1 MARAPWFGVG
11 LGAALLG
18 VGLAPAAPASAAPPS
33 PAASAPPAAG
43 PGPAVDPKVRDRV
56 LGPGWRSSGDRVWTT
71 TGDASGFHLLVAEEK
86 TGYAWR
92 TVATLSEPG
101 FDADQWIGN
110 ACLTGSGR
118 RIVAAYAPRAFTNKP
133 SLNARGAFTAVVDLV
148 SGSVR
153 KLPLQSSLAYFSP
166 GCGTGE
172 DAVVTQ
178 EGSDG
183 RNAGKTRLTRV
194 DAATGRLAPAMV
206 LTGQVTSAIPTA
218 RGIVAADGHRLVRI
232 SKRGRR
238 TPLAKASGVP
248 FHLAADADGGVVYMQ
263 PAPAGVSVRRSEGTP
278 GQAEELAAG
287 ALGGVGVQ
295 AGSHGRVFLT
305 GRPAKV
311 AALPPAVSRMDVPRT
326 ARVSSRGRSALISA
340 TEQGTAAAPSRGRE
354 PAPVPAAGRRGL
366 TLTMKVLAT
375 GEQPR
380 LFVRPG
386 GASAGRKA
394 GPVLGK
400 GGARTSAAAG
410 SPSDPVEAERTC
422 SVPRNDP
429 RNQSYQPT
437 PRQVEWAVDQA
448 VRGALTIQRPQNWKN
463 LGMPAYT
470 PQGLFPR
477 AGLTGGGYIP
487 SQVMLGVAAQ
497 ESNLWQASR
506 WVTPGETGNPLI
518 GNYYGLNLYDNSP
531 ANDWD
536 IDFSEADCG
545 YGITQR
551 TDGMRLAGREKPGE
565 TALPYQTQRA
575 VALDFTANIASGVR
589 LLEEKWN
596 QTTAAGMKVNNGD
609 PAKPENWF
617 FALWAYNSGFHANTG
632 GPWGVGWANN
642 PINPRYPAD
651 RAPFLATGY
660 ADAKNPQ
667 WWPYQEKVLGWAA
680 YPIEALEKAPDTY
693 VPGYRAAWW
702 NSDTYRLT
710 IKPAAA
716 MFCDSTNSCTPGAKY
731 PNDMNEP
738 EGPCSRADL
747 KCWFHQPVTWKN
759 CPTECGNEILRF
771 DPGYAYQPDQVN
783 YPPTCTLADLP
794 SGSLVIDDVPD
805 GTPTPAPNCGRPWN
819 NAGTFA
825 FDFGADSGGNHPSK
839 IDLHQMG
846 GGFGGHY
853 YFGHTRDPDR
863 PHLRVSGT
871 WTLDREINGPAQ
883 VLVHLP
889 DHYGYTHQA
898 TYEVQ
903 TARGTRERTVSQ
915 RVTSNRWLSI
925 GAFVFDGRPSV
936 RLSSVVGGATGD
948 ETIAF
953 DALAVRPVKGTYVE
967 RTVEAVA
974 LFDETQD
981 INTDPA
987 STWLLN
993 TPLRTHQSL
1002 YNWGLETAN
1011 NVLAL
1016 PTCDG
1021 TDEECAGPNLKSAM
1035 QKWKNQIVTAGTDP
1049 LDHPPGQGIANWIHF
1064 ANPYTDRP
1072 TSSSKPA
1079 HFDTDDTSYKIK
1091 ASATVSFIR
1100 GEDGAIID
1108 GSPYVEYDDRTGNTV
1123 LPEFVTDTLKA
1134 IERDYG
1140 IGQPDL
1146 TYTAANLNEHDGRRR
1161 TARPNSTGVLPGR
1174 AYVAMHDNEPAPIV
1188 GGCVPANSVSGGS
1201 IGYRPMLGEAGPA
1214 AAMQAWIDDMD
1225 HDFRI
1230 HPSVSRVGK
1239 EIYNLFFH
1247 RGPTGSP
1254 FNQAPP
1260 IWQQLSFR
1268 VCADGTVSKNGGR
1281 PILRSS
1287 FMPDQYLYWEGRAI
1301 NTDGEPVG
1309 SGPIVN
1315 GNFRLFSRLPD
1326 GGSGLWDNP
1335 YGSCTSSGQTG
1346 NPWNLTPPAGAGA
1359 DPDSAHF
1366 CV

>member
-1 MARAPWFGVG
+1 MA
-11 LGAALLG
+11 
-18 VGLAPAAPASAAPPS
+18 
-33 PAASAPPAAG
+33 
-43 PGPAVDPKVRDRV
+43 PGSRDKV
-56 LGPGWRSSGDRVWTT
+56 LGPGWRSSGDRAWTT
-71 TGDASGFHLLVAEEK
+71 TGDSSGLHVLVAEEK
-86 TGYAWR
+86 NGYAWR
-92 TVATLSEPG
+92 NVATLSEPG

-110 ACLTGSGR
+110 ACLTGSGKR
-118 RIVAAYAPRAFTNKP
+118 AVVAYAPRAFTNKP
-133 SLNARGAFTAVVDLV
+133 PLNARGAFTAVVDLA

-172 DAVVTQ
+172 DAVITQ
-178 EGSDG
+178 EGGAGSH
-183 RNAGKTRLTRV
+183 AGKTRLTRV
-194 DAATGRLAPAMV
+194 DAVTGRLGTATV
-206 LTGQVTSAIPTA
+206 LTGQVTSAVPVG
-218 RGIVAADGHRLVRI
+218 RKIVAADGHRLVRV
-232 SKRGRR
+232 SKRGGR
-238 TPLAKASGVP
+238 TPLTKTSGVP
-248 FHLAADADGGVVYMQ
+248 FHLAADADGGVVFMERGQ
-263 PAPAGVSVRRSEGTP
+263 AGVSVRRSAGRP
-278 GQAEELAAG
+278 GPAKELATG
-287 ALGGVGVQ
+287 VLGQVGVQ
-295 AGSHGRVFLT
+295 AGAGGRVFLT

-311 AALPPAVSRMDVPRT
+311 GALPPKISRVDVPRG
-326 ARVSSRGRSALISA
+326 AEVSSHGRSALLSA
-340 TEQGTAAAPSRGRE
+340 AGGGAAAASPRGGE
-354 PAPVPAAGRRGL
+354 PAPVPVPRRGRGGL
-366 TLTMKVLAT
+366 TLKMKVLAT
-375 GEQPR
+375 GEQPE
-380 LFVRPG
+380 LSVSPG
-386 GASAGRKA
+386 DATAGRKA
-394 GPVLGK
+394 SPVLG
-400 GGARTSAAAG
+400 GSDARPRAAADG
-410 SPSDPVEAERTC
+410 SPTNPVESERTC

-429 RNQSYQPT
+429 RNQAYQPT

-487 SQVMLGVAAQ
+487 AQVMLGVAAQ

-518 GNYYGLNLYDNSP
+518 GNYYGLNLYDSSP

-565 TALPYQTQRA
+565 TALPYQHQRA

-589 LLEEKWN
+589 LLEQKWN
-596 QTTAAGMKVNNGD
+596 QTMAAGMRVNNGD

-617 FALWAYNSGFHANTG
+617 FALWSYNSGFYPNEG

-651 RAPFLATGY
+651 RAPFLSTTY

-702 NSDTYRLT
+702 NTDIYRLG
-710 IKPAAA
+710 IKPPAE
-716 MFCDSTNSCTPGAKY
+716 MFCNSSNYCTPGAKY
-731 PNDMNEP
+731 PNDLDEP
-738 EGPCSRADL
+738 EGPCSRRDL
-747 KCWFHQPVTWKN
+747 KCWFHQPITWKN
-759 CPTECGNEILRF
+759 CPAECGNEVLRF

-783 YPPTCTLADLP
+783 YPPTCTLNGLP

-805 GTPTPAPNCGRPWN
+805 GTPTPAPNCGRPWS
-819 NAGTFA
+819 NAGAFT
-825 FDFGADSGGNHPSK
+825 FDFAADSGGKYPSK

-863 PHLRVSGT
+863 PHLRVSGA
-871 WTLDREINGPAQ
+871 WKLDREINGPAQ

-889 DHYGYTHQA
+889 DHYGYTHRA
-898 TYEVQ
+898 TYEVE
-903 TARGTRERTVSQ
+903 TARGTRKRTISQ
-915 RVTSNRWLSI
+915 RVSGNQWLSI
-925 GAFVFDGRPSV
+925 GAFMFDGRPSV
-936 RLSSVVGGATGD
+936 KLSSVVGGATGD

-953 DALAVRPVKGTYVE
+953 DALAVRPIKGTYVE
-967 RTVEAVA
+967 RTVDAVA
-974 LFDETQD
+974 LFDETQN
-981 INTDPA
+981 INTD
-987 STWLLN
+987 SVSSWFLN
-993 TPLRTHQSL
+993 SPVETHQKL
-1002 YNWGLETAN
+1002 YDWGLETAGR
-1011 NVLAL
+1011 VLAL

-1021 TDEECAGPNLKSAM
+1021 TDEECAGPHMKSAM
-1035 QKWKNQIVTAGTDP
+1035 QTWRNQIITAGTDP

-1072 TSSSKPA
+1072 TSSSKPG

-1100 GEDGAIID
+1100 GEDGAIVD
-1108 GSPYVEYDDRTGNTV
+1108 GSPYVEYDDRTGDTV
-1123 LPEFVTDTLKA
+1123 LPDFVKNTLRA
-1134 IERDYG
+1134 IELDYG
-1140 IGQPDL
+1140 IDRPDL
-1146 TYTAANLNEHDGRRR
+1146 TYTTEDLNEHDGRRR
-1161 TARPNSTGVLPGR
+1161 TARPHSTGILPGR
-1174 AYVAMHDNEPAPIV
+1174 AYLPLHDQEPAPIV

-1214 AAMQAWIDDMD
+1214 AAMQAWIDTMS
-1225 HDFRI
+1225 HDFRV
-1230 HPSVSRVGK
+1230 HPNVTRVVR

-1247 RGPTGSP
+1247 RGATGSP
-1254 FNQAPP
+1254 FNMAAP
-1260 IWQQLSFR
+1260 IWQQLSFM
-1268 VCADGTVSKNGGR
+1268 VCADGTIHKNGGR

-1287 FMPDQYLYWEGRAI
+1287 FMPDQYLYFEGRAI
-1301 NTDGEPVG
+1301 NTDGQPVG
-1309 SGPIVN
+1309 SGPIIN

-1326 GGSGLWDNP
+1326 GGSGIWDNP
-1335 YGSCTSSGQTG
+1335 YGSCSGSGQSG
-1346 NPWNLTPPAGAGA
+1346 NPWNIAPPGGAGTN
-1359 DPDSAHF
+1359 PDSVHF